1 MDISRDT
8 CYLLTCSI
16 DGDVRLWSLQE
27 RACVVAT
34 VLVFPS
40 SYIPSRGVLCGVFAS
55 VTETPGLSVA
65 VWTLACM
72 CVQRAKRRRGEWS
85 RIIVA
90 V

>member
-1 MDISRDT
+1 MCRSD
-8 CYLLTCSI
+8 C
-16 DGDVRLWSLQE
+16 
-27 RACVVAT
+27 